1 MNSGYDLGLAVFA
14 DIGRALKIVV
24 GYLGIAQTLVEIAAI
39 EVAVVALVAVA
50 VENFHSPQVVAVVM
64 VVAVVVVAAVEAV
77 AVAMPVV
84 VDAPVVV
91 AAAVAVLVAALPC
104 VLLHI
109 VHKLSLGAL
118 MSP

>member
-1 MNSGYDLGLAVFA
+1 M
-14 DIGRALKIVV
+14 R
-24 GYLGIAQTLVEIAAI
+24 EIHCPRG
-39 EVAVVALVAVA
+39 
-50 VENFHSPQVVAVVM
+50 NFFMKRPEQSQSKLSSSNLEFVKTYPQVVAVVM

-118 MSP
+118 MSIT